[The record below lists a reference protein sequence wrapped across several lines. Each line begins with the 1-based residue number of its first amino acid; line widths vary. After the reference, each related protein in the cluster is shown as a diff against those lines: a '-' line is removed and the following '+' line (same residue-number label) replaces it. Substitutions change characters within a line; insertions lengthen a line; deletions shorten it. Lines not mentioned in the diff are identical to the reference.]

1 MPSPLP
7 KIHAGKQPRR
17 PHFIKEWA
25 EKRGYKD
32 QASFAAALGIDKS
45 LVSRWY
51 DGSSPAEGSQEMLAL
66 FFECER
72 EALFRHPDDD
82 WIARFLKGRDKDEIQ
97 RIKDTLERA
106 FPRRNG
112 TTSY

>member
-1 MPSPLP
+1 
-7 KIHAGKQPRR
+7 
-17 PHFIKEWA
+17 
-25 EKRGYKD
+25 
-32 QASFAAALGIDKS
+32 
-45 LVSRWY
+45 
-51 DGSSPAEGSQEMLAL
+51 MLAL